1 MVLKLEAI
9 RGGGGSIKVGTTG
22 TIGALI
28 TRELESTKSATQ
40 TTIATLAPLGATSSS
55 SSSSST
61 TTTTT
66 STTTTK
72 RSMPR
77 TSLDEASSST
87 TINRKSPET
96 IRKMKHYRKN
106 HQVPMLGSD
115 SLSFNRTPRRD
126 KPNKRGSYIVEVVD
140 IKCGSRTASRL
151 KKLSFSKLSES
162 VA

>member
-1 MVLKLEAI
+1 MVPKLEAI
-9 RGGGGSIKVGTTG
+9 RGGGGSVKVGTTG

-40 TTIATLAPLGATSSS
+40 TTIATLAPLGATSS
-55 SSSSST
+55 T
-61 TTTTT
+61 TTTTA
-66 STTTTK
+66 TTK
-72 RSMPR
+72 RLMPR
-77 TSLDEASSST
+77 TSPDEASSSS
-87 TINRKSPET
+87 TINKKSPET
-96 IRKMKHYRKN
+96 IRKTKHYRKT

-115 SLSFNRTPRRD
+115 SMPLDRTPRRD

>member
-1 MVLKLEAI
+1 MVLKLDAI
-9 RGGGGSIKVGTTG
+9 RGGGGSVKVGTTG

-55 SSSSST
+55 SSSST

-77 TSLDEASSST
+77 TSLDEASSSS

-115 SLSFNRTPRRD
+115 SLSLDRTPRRD